1 MPIQK
6 DHRLRQ
12 FHRRPIVEAPHRP
25 CSAAGRDRPR
35 TATHGRR
42 GDCPKDRDGPRC
54 PFPDMTCLGLPG
66 RTPAL
71 FTPNFQSLLAVSRR
85 SGSPGPV
92 VYDPWTPFQRAP
104 NGSILRVTSDGTP
117 PDQRYRDTSIS
128 TSLHTRRSG
137 GTGQR
142 PATQAARSVAQLF
155 TPKLRNNHRDMMCGQ
170 TWRVGRSDGTKEA
183 AAGRISQPP
192 TQLVEEQLVET
203 RASLEGFDMCKLTK
217 SLCPES
223 ETHSPQ
229 TLKWGTTE
237 CARRTS

>member
-1 MPIQK
+1 
-6 DHRLRQ
+6 
-12 FHRRPIVEAPHRP
+12 
-25 CSAAGRDRPR
+25 
-35 TATHGRR
+35 
-42 GDCPKDRDGPRC
+42 
-54 PFPDMTCLGLPG
+54 MTCLGLPG

-155 TPKLRNNHRDMMCGQ
+155 TPKLRNNQ